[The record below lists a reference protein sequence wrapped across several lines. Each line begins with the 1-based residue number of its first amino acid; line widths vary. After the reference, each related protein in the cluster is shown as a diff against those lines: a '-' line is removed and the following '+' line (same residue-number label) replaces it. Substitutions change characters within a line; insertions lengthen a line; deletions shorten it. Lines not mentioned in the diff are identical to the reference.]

1 MRQIDAIHTL
11 EDERF
16 LVRMARMSVAVLL
29 AGVGFAILWFA
40 VSNSPLPICP
50 LELNVALGPL
60 GAAITGEPAAS
71 GWSVAGW
78 WFALG
83 AGCVV
88 SFAAHELVHG
98 FVFGR
103 FMPAGHKVTYG
114 GNLKKGILYASAEG
128 VLFTRDQYLLV
139 AAAPTIV
146 ITSLV
151 AAAGWGFSWPL
162 WTIAVAS
169 IHLSGCTG
177 DWGYLR
183 AILRNP
189 DIAYCEDTAWG
200 VAFYSDMPE
209 QGVQR
214 VRMNG
219 FEVVEGGGL
228 AGKGKEIHD

>member
-151 AAAGWGFSWPL
+151 AAAGWGFRGRFGQLRWL
-162 WTIAVAS
+162 RFICRDA
-169 IHLSGCTG
+169 
-177 DWGYLR
+177 R
-183 AILRNP
+183 AIGATLGQYCAIPISR
-189 DIAYCEDTAWG
+189 IARIRPG
-200 VAFYSDMPE
+200 VWRFTPTCPS
-209 QGVQR
+209 
-214 VRMNG
+214 
-219 FEVVEGGGL
+219 
-228 AGKGKEIHD
+228 KGSNASA